1 MATIDPGRLRPGMKV
16 VIEGELYIVQTFD
29 LRTPGNL
36 RSFVRSKMKK
46 VSDGRVV
53 EMTFR
58 GSSDIQEADYA
69 TRTCQYLFKDANDY
83 TFMDTQTYEQ
93 FTLDEDF
100 LGIQAQFLVAEAEV
114 MVAFWNDK
122 PVGVEF
128 PPKLT
133 FVVTDTIGDVMKGNT
148 ANAIT
153 KEATVE
159 TGYKLQVP
167 TFIKIGDKI
176 RISTED
182 GSYVDRA
189 T

>member
-1 MATIDPGRLRPGMKV
+1 MGANIDPGKLRPGMKV
-16 VIEGELYIVQTFD
+16 VIEGELYLVTSFD

-46 VSDGRVV
+46 ISDGRVV

-58 GSSDIQEADYA
+58 GSSDIQLADFE
-69 TRTCQYLFKDANDY
+69 TKTCTFLFKQDDEF
-83 TFMDTQTYEQ
+83 TFMDLETYEQ
-93 FTLDEDF
+93 FVLHEEF
-100 LGIQAQFLVAEAEV
+100 LGIQAQFLVPEAEAIV
-114 MVAFWNDK
+114 SFWEGR
-122 PVGVEF
+122 PVGVQL

-133 FVVTDTIGDVMKGNT
+133 LTVTDTIETLAKGNT

-159 TGYKLQVP
+159 TGFKLEVP
-167 TFIKIGDKI
+167 SFVKVGDKI
-176 RISTED
+176 RINSED

-189 T
+189 

>member
-46 VSDGRVV
+46 VSDGRVT

-69 TRTCQYLFKDANDY
+69 TRTCQYLFKDATDY
-83 TFMDTQTYEQ
+83 TFMDTKTYEQ

-100 LGIQAQFLVAEAEV
+100 LGIQAQFLVPEAEV

-128 PPKLT
+128 PPKLVFT
-133 FVVTDTIGDVMKGNT
+133 VTDTIGDVMKGNT

-182 GSYVDRA
+182 GSYIERA
-189 T
+189 